1 MGFLIFAFRKL
12 SLKRQ
17 INEKNFRLMMLS
29 NDLQKITSNISTV
42 QQAMSTAQNTMNAF
56 TSNSIMKVQQQYLKA
71 DGTPKEGSDQ
81 NIIYPAMNV
90 QLQAI
95 QSKTNHLNSIFDQ
108 VNKVQLTQLNAMD
121 TKISQQMASLE
132 SQLKPLNYEL
142 QNVEKAED
150 EAAKQI
156 APKFGLS
163 N

>member
-17 INEKNFRLMMLS
+17 INDKNFRLMMLS

-56 TSNSIMKVQQQYLKA
+56 TNNSIMKMQQEYLNP
-71 DGTPKEGSDQ
+71 DGTTKSGIDRTSLYNE
-81 NIIYPAMNV
+81 MNV
-90 QLQAI
+90 KQQTILF
-95 QSKTNHLNSIFDQ
+95 QSNTFNSIFDAA
-108 VNKVQLTQLNAMD
+108 NKAQLTQLNAMD
-121 TKISQQMASLE
+121 TQISQQMASLE
-132 SQLKPLNYEL
+132 SQLKPLNNEL

-163 N
+163 

>member
-17 INEKNFRLMMLS
+17 INDKNFRLMMLS
-29 NDLQKITSNISTV
+29 NDQQKITANISTV
-42 QQAMSTAQNTMNAF
+42 QQAMSTAQNTINAF
-56 TSNSIMKVQQQYLKA
+56 TSNSIMKVQQQYLNS
-71 DGTPKEGSDQ
+71 DGTPKAGFD
-81 NIIYPAMNV
+81 NTIYPAMNA

-95 QSKTNHLNSIFDQ
+95 QYKSNNFNSIFDQ
-108 VNKVQLTQLNAMD
+108 VNKVQLTQLNAID
-121 TKISQQMASLE
+121 TQISQQMASLE
-132 SQLKPLNYEL
+132 SQLKPLNNEL

-163 N
+163 

>member
-71 DGTPKEGSDQ
+71 DGTPKEGNDQ

-163 N
+163 

>member
-17 INEKNFRLMMLS
+17 INDKNFRLMMLS
-29 NDLQKITSNISTV
+29 NDQQKITANISTV
-42 QQAMSTAQNTMNAF
+42 QQAMSTAQNTINAF
-56 TSNSIMKVQQQYLKA
+56 TSNSIMKVQQQYLNS
-71 DGTPKEGSDQ
+71 DGTPKAGLD
-81 NIIYPAMNV
+81 NTIYPAMNA

-95 QSKTNHLNSIFDQ
+95 QYKSNNVNSIFDQ
-108 VNKVQLTQLNAMD
+108 VNKVQLTQLNAID
-121 TKISQQMASLE
+121 TQISQQMASLE
-132 SQLKPLNYEL
+132 SQLKPLNNEL

-163 N
+163 